1 MQGVGGSSPLVF
13 TTSEQAFYRLLR
25 FFVKIEAY
33 SCLYFSFLQSVTL
46 SARLF
51 CCKYSYDGTQL
62 LPVFCGLQGLA
73 LLSAINKKYFSCTCH
88 INKRGHRKDNLSCY
102 FLYSLIVLGLR
113 LFYDDDIG
121 IYEYF
126 FISVAYFH
134 TVGHCAVQPVHIF
147 FDSLFDFYKITL
159 KFLLFVSAG
168 ACAHN
173 KDP

>member
-13 TTSEQAFYRLLR
+13 TTSEQAFYRLLW

-62 LPVFCGLQGLA
+62 LPVFCGSQGLA
-73 LLSAINKKYFSCTCH
+73 LLSAINKKYFSCTYH

-102 FLYSLIVLGLR
+102 FFVFTYCIGFAFILWRWYRNIRILFHFRR
-113 LFYDDDIG
+113 LFPHG
-121 IYEYF
+121 WALC
-126 FISVAYFH
+126 ISGCPYILWF
-134 TVGHCAVQPVHIF
+134 PF
-147 FDSLFDFYKITL
+147 R
-159 KFLLFVSAG
+159 FL
-168 ACAHN
+168 
-173 KDP
+173 